1 MRRFGGVVAV
11 TLTACAPPVA
21 PSGPVSGTGY
31 VDLVLD
37 VAARGIVA
45 EEVVGVTVGGIEAYD
60 LRADDG
66 LLTVT
71 VQGGPPGEAEV
82 VVSTAKETWSVGA
95 LVYEGPVDPLFD
107 RYVAFGASLTQGTRD
122 AVPSASA
129 QLAGPAMAI
138 ARSAGAWLS
147 LPMLADPLVPM
158 GPSDVGEDCS
168 TPGTVSFI
176 VQGLVGTLELLR
188 DPKSGLTD
196 LARARVTPELRPHN
210 VAVGNA
216 TLVFQR
222 IAYDGRAEDVV
233 AQMVARL
240 SIEASGSDLFAPLDQ
255 TPLERVLE
263 LDPTLLVS
271 FDLWGNDAIYA
282 LFGGKGPEEMTPVAV
297 LAAELEAQLDVLEA
311 SGAEVVLAALP
322 DVTLLPGINLDP
334 AELGVVTERVAAY
347 NAAAR
352 RLAATRPWL
361 HIAPLDEVVADVAVN
376 GFPVGDEVL
385 TTKALGG
392 LLSLDGLHFTDTGYA
407 MAANVVLATI
417 REELGVEV
425 PDVDVEAVL
434 ATDARSPKALLA
446 AGVPEHCFVR

>member
-11 TLTACAPPVA
+11 ALAGCAPPVV
-21 PSGPVSGTGY
+21 PSEPVSGTGY
-31 VDLVLD
+31 VDVVLD

-45 EEVVGVTVGGIEAYD
+45 DEVVRVSIGSVDAYD
-60 LRADDG
+60 VRSDG
-66 LLTVT
+66 DHVIVT
-71 VQGGPPGEAEV
+71 VQGGVPGEEQV
-82 VVSTAKETWSVGA
+82 VVYTTTHAWSVGYLTYTA
-95 LVYEGPVDPLFD
+95 PIDPLFD
-107 RYVAFGASLTQGTRD
+107 RFVAFGASLTQGTRD
-122 AVPSASA
+122 AVPSRSA
-129 QLAGPAMAI
+129 QLAGPAMAM

-147 LPMLADPLVPM
+147 LPILTDPLTPM
-158 GPSDVGEDCS
+158 QPSDVAADCS
-168 TPGTVSFI
+168 TPNTVSFI
-176 VQGLVGTLELLR
+176 VQGLVGTLDALK
-188 DPKSGLTD
+188 DPVTGFTD
-196 LARARVTPELRPHN
+196 LSRARVTPELRPHN

-334 AELGVVTERVAAY
+334 AELGVVGERVAAY

-352 RLAATRPWL
+352 SLAATRPWL

-376 GFPVGDEVL
+376 GFPVGNEVL

-417 REELGVEV
+417 REELGVDV

-434 ATDARSPKALLA
+434 AADPRSPKALLA
-446 AGVPEHCFVR
+446 AGVPERCLVP